1 MSAVEEAGPGR
12 GGAPV
17 EMVRVLEEDP
27 RLTAHLTP
35 GSVEAATAQA
45 IAPLLRVKP
54 RLWGSL
60 VDEQATH
67 GHLGLLVLDGL
78 IARHMRFGGVG
89 STELLGPG
97 DLIRPWRRSAS
108 RIITTEMH
116 WQVLSPARLAVLDRD
131 FALRVR
137 PWPEIVSVLLDRGSQ
152 RADSL
157 LLQAALR
164 QAVRVEDRL
173 LLALWHFADRW
184 GEETDAAWE
193 IKLPKLTGEILA
205 SIVGARR
212 QSVSTALGQLADH
225 GAISRGAYGHWTLLQ
240 RPSRTGRFEPG
251 RRASDRVHLVGDAES

>member
-1 MSAVEEAGPGR
+1 MSVVEEAGPGR

-27 RLTAHLTP
+27 QLTSHLNP
-35 GSVEAATAQA
+35 SAIEAATAQA
-45 IAPLLRVKP
+45 IAPVLRVEP
-54 RLWGSL
+54 RPWASL

-67 GHLGLLVLDGL
+67 GHLGLLILDGL

-97 DLIRPWRRSAS
+97 DLIRPWRRSTS
-108 RIITTEMH
+108 RIDTTEMH

-137 PWPEIVSVLLDRGSQ
+137 PWPEIVSVLLDRGSH

-184 GEETDAAWE
+184 GEETDEGWE

-212 QSVSTALGQLADH
+212 QSVSTALGQLADR
-225 GAISRGAYGHWTLLQ
+225 GAISRGAYGQWTLLR
-240 RPSRTGRFEPG
+240 RPSQMGLVQTG
-251 RRASDRVHLVGDAES
+251 RRASDRFHLVGDDES